1 MKSNTLKVGDLVYTK
16 DVGYPFNRTDDGNES
31 WEGVSCIVIATNVGW
46 NEEYISVE
54 ALFPIRQSNG
64 DYMKTCVFFP
74 EQVIKEDRIWLK
86 NNLKKIMSFKKKLVE
101 TIDFCNETLDTYK

>member
-1 MKSNTLKVGDLVYTK
+1 MKHNLKVGDLVYTK
-16 DVGYPFNRTDDGNES
+16 DVGYPFNRTDNGNES
-31 WEGVSCIVIATNVGW
+31 WEGVSCIVIATNVGR
-46 NEEYISVE
+46 NGEYISVE
-54 ALFPIRQSNG
+54 ALFPIRH
-64 DYMKTCVFFP
+64 MKTCVFFP